1 MALACGLGSRQPS
14 PMGER
19 GLRAR
24 ARCLAFA
31 VAATL
36 VVGGLAAPQPA
47 LAAAMAAPRPALAAD
62 TSGEAQQVLAA
73 ALQTYLSTKKG
84 RYSVTVTELD
94 GEQRSMSLYGAR
106 RVEPASTMKLF
117 YAWATL
123 RAVDEGTLTL
133 ATRLS
138 SGISV
143 GRCLTVMIQ
152 VSDNLCAVDLRM
164 RIGMRKLNSLFTSE
178 GYANT
183 YIVLDSAGRYV
194 TKRTSTDDLALL
206 LARLQQGTLLSEAGT
221 NEFKKLLL
229 AQIWRQRISSGV
241 AAGTVVGSK
250 SGQLWVS
257 TGMVEADTAVIH
269 GAHSSYVLTVI
280 GTHGAA
286 GSTIRGISTIVY
298 RYLQGDLP
306 VKASFPLNQFAT
318 TTKVKLRT
326 SPGGSLVKYLPQ
338 GTAVQVIYSSRTW
351 MRVKAGTSYGWV
363 SIQELSLRSAYRWPL
378 PGVTADVP
386 ATGAL
391 CTVLGTSGDDILTGT
406 SGADVICG
414 LEGSD
419 TIDAGAGADAWHGG
433 SGDDLLLGGA
443 GSDNLVGG
451 AGLDTVSYAYIAE
464 TTTRVVADL
473 DGSRDDGT
481 AGEQDQ
487 IRTDV
492 ENLIGSS
499 SDDTLTGNSSTNTL
513 TGGPGNDS
521 LRGGAGDDRLE
532 GDTGYDGVDGGDGI
546 DRCAFHHGDPV
557 IDGSVGCEENAV
569 RLGTPVAEM
578 AEPLRPYS
586 ETNPDRCLVDNCG
599 VSMKAYCIVNKGSG
613 LVDDCVAWDGWGDA
627 WWEGMAN
634 PPGTDSRWGAA
645 AGPYFPEADWV
656 IVDRSRLPEWA
667 TFVENPGSYLFSPT

>member
-1 MALACGLGSRQPS
+1 M
-14 PMGER
+14 
-19 GLRAR
+19 
-24 ARCLAFA
+24 
-31 VAATL
+31 
-36 VVGGLAAPQPA
+36 
-47 LAAAMAAPRPALAAD
+47 
-62 TSGEAQQVLAA
+62 
-73 ALQTYLSTKKG
+73 
-84 RYSVTVTELD
+84 TVTELD
-94 GEQRSMSLYGAR
+94 GVQRSMSLDGAR

-152 VSDNLCAVDLRM
+152 VSDNLCAVDLRL
-164 RIGMRKLNSLFTSE
+164 RIGMRKLNSLFKSE
-178 GYANT
+178 GYSNT
-183 YIVLDSAGRYV
+183 YIVLDSKGHYV

-206 LARLQQGTLLSEAGT
+206 LARLEQGTLLSEAGT
-221 NEFKKLLL
+221 NEYKKLLL

-269 GAHSSYVLTVI
+269 GVHSSYVLTVI

-286 GSTIRGISTIVY
+286 GTTIRGISTIVY
-298 RYLQGDLP
+298 RYLQENFP

-318 TTKVKLRT
+318 TSKVKLRT

-338 GTAVQVIYSSRTW
+338 GTAVQVLYSSRTW

-363 SIQELSLRSAYRWPL
+363 TIQELSLRSAYRWPL
-378 PGVTADVP
+378 PGVTAGVS

-414 LEGSD
+414 LEGND
-419 TIDAGAGADAWHGG
+419 TIDGGAGADALHGG

-443 GSDNLVGG
+443 GGDNLVGG
-451 AGLDTVSYAYIAE
+451 TGTDTVSYAYITE

-473 DGSRDDGT
+473 DGSPDDGT

-499 SDDTLTGNSSTNTL
+499 SDDTLTGNSLTNTL
-513 TGGPGNDS
+513 NGGPGNDS
-521 LRGGAGDDRLE
+521 LSTGAGDDRLE
-532 GDTGYDGVDGGDGI
+532 GDSGYDVVNGGDGT
-546 DRCAFHHGDPV
+546 DTCAFHYGDPV
-557 IDGSVGCEENAV
+557 TDGSVSCEENAV
-569 RLGTPVAEM
+569 RLGAPLTDM
-578 AEPLRPYS
+578 AEPLGPYS
-586 ETNPDRCLVDNCG
+586 DTNPDRCLLNNCG
-599 VSMKAYCIVNKGSG
+599 VTVEVYCIVNKGSG
-613 LVDDCVAWDGWGDA
+613 LVHDCVVWDGWGDA
-627 WWEGMAN
+627 WWEEMAN
-634 PPGTDSRWGAA
+634 PPGTDSRWGTA

-656 IVDRSRLPEWA
+656 IIDRSKLPAWA
-667 TFVENPGSYLFSPT
+667 TFLENPGSYVFSPT